1 MRVRHSKEALHG
13 QPPENAFIAYDED
26 ERPVGACSISA
37 QHKPVLYPEQPYRIY
52 IRTEGA
58 LQALDTL
65 LGAATARSFMLM
77 REEGKS
83 RARIFTACAPED
95 SEKMESL
102 KALGFDMAAIHM
114 CYRENLPSKMLSPLC
129 NHRTDQYGGCFENRA
144 RFPLMVIRRIRQ
156 AVGENFLLEAV
167 ISAEEPEG
175 GYTLDQCVEFL
186 KLTEKDLDI
195 V

>member
-65 LGAATARSFMLM
+65 LGAATAHLHGLCAGGFRKD
-77 REEGKS
+77 GK
-83 RARIFTACAPED
+83 PQGPG
-95 SEKMESL
+95 L
-102 KALGFDMAAIHM
+102 
-114 CYRENLPSKMLSPLC
+114 
-129 NHRTDQYGGCFENRA
+129 
-144 RFPLMVIRRIRQ
+144 
-156 AVGENFLLEAV
+156 
-167 ISAEEPEG
+167 
-175 GYTLDQCVEFL
+175 
-186 KLTEKDLDI
+186 
-195 V
+195 